1 VRRRGTGARRRRR
14 RRWWGDEGTTSPT
27 LTWTRPPCLKVG
39 RNSGIKTGLK
49 GKEFY
54 VYGGYIF

>member
-14 RRWWGDEGTTSPT
+14 RWRGEGGTTSPT
-27 LTWTRPPCLKVG
+27 LTWTRLPCLKVG

-54 VYGGYIF
+54 VYGGHIF